1 MLASMAKSVD
11 GMAKSATASVSS
23 ASATV
28 AAGASSASVAV
39 AAGASSA
46 SASVAAGAASAEDF
60 LAVEKDDT
68 VVGEPDP
75 EGRYLLYSCGVR
87 VNNEPYSLRVVADG
101 DRCAALHLVDDASR
115 GLSCFLDELTQ
126 IRATGPHYVAVPEEG
141 GAVIFDITGADALGN
156 VDEARRQEDVAR
168 VDRLL
173 ALFSVFE
180 RADATTEDAPEEEE
194 KAGPNA
200 VAVGIEHAGQLAASI
215 IVGGAKLSAK
225 AIRGAGHQVA
235 KLSTPKEA
243 TDAQIAK
250 DEAAARR
257 LKESALRA
265 EQAAGGVANLA
276 MAPVRVIGEAAATG
290 AQAASA
296 RFGATTG
303 AGAPAKPPSALARA
317 AGAATTA
324 TLEVVGAAG
333 YA

>member
-28 AAGASSASVAV
+28 AAGASSASATV

-126 IRATGPHYVAVPEEG
+126 IRATGPHYVAVPDEG

-156 VDEARRQEDVAR
+156 VDEARRREDVAR

-180 RADATTEDAPEEEE
+180 RADAATEDAPEEEE

-200 VAVGIEHAGQLAASI
+200 VAVGIEHAGALQRPVAVTISRDLGWGNDEKSSPSCLVGALAASM

-250 DEAAARR
+250 DEATARR

-276 MAPVRVIGEAAATG
+276 ISCSRSP
-290 AQAASA
+290 
-296 RFGATTG
+296 
-303 AGAPAKPPSALARA
+303 
-317 AGAATTA
+317 
-324 TLEVVGAAG
+324 
-333 YA
+333 